1 MKKIISVIAVCAML
15 TGCSAKSEYSE
26 EVSAVKN
33 SVTSTTSTTSTASE
47 SSAESKT
54 PSTASTSSSAEEKK
68 PVSSTAVSSNG
79 TTSEKETSTAPEES
93 APAKSTV
100 TSTTSAPSV
109 PVEEKSSW
117 NEEKV
122 DATTLY
128 VNTKGIYSRKNAVIG
143 SEAVKLY
150 GLNDKVTI
158 VAVTDTDYYKLED
171 GSFIHK
177 DYLSD
182 KETVPPKPS
191 ETEKPV
197 TPSKPNVSGAI
208 SADAERLLNSVS
220 LNPMKTNESDLDV
233 LVEDVLSQTT
243 NSSMSTSQKVTAVY
257 DYIVKTCSYGRPAK
271 AYGTDLNYHSDFD
284 GLTVSHAYTLLA
296 NKRGVCDDYSS
307 LFVVLTRAIG
317 LESYV
322 VSGQVGS
329 KSGGTTGHVW
339 TIVKI
344 NGEYYVFDP
353 QIEQSN
359 TVNGQIAHTFFCR
372 PESSVSS
379 MYTYGVSDAMSLC
392 LMFSDDEIKTD
403 NARDLAI
410 ALFGNFV
417 VDEGEK
423 SHKIGIAYY

>member
-1 MKKIISVIAVCAML
+1 MKKIISVIVICAML
-15 TGCSAKSEYSE
+15 TGCSAKQEYADAVSVSET
-26 EVSAVKN
+26 
-33 SVTSTTSTTSTASE
+33 SVMSTTSE
-47 SSAESKT
+47 
-54 PSTASTSSSAEEKK
+54 SSSAEEISSTASLTEESK
-68 PVSSTAVSSNG
+68 PVSSAATTSSS
-79 TTSEKETSTAPEES
+79 TTSEKETSTVSEES
-93 APAKSTV
+93 APAQSAV
-100 TSTTSAPSV
+100 ASTTSAPSV
-109 PVEEKSSW
+109 PVETKPSW
-117 NEEKV
+117 NEEKL

-150 GLNDKVTI
+150 VLNDKVTV
-158 VAVTDTDYYKLED
+158 VATTDTDYYKLED
-171 GSFIHK
+171 GSFVHK

-182 KETVPPKPS
+182 KKTVPSKPV
-191 ETEKPV
+191 EVEKPV
-197 TPSKPNVSGAI
+197 TTSKPNVSGAI
-208 SADAERLLNSVS
+208 SADAESLLNSVS

-243 NSSMSTSQKVTAVY
+243 NGSMSTSQKVTAVY
-257 DYIVKTCSYGRPAK
+257 DYIVKTCSYGRPAT
-271 AYGTDLNYHSDFD
+271 AYDTDLNYHSDFD
-284 GLTVSHAYTLLA
+284 GLISSHAYTLLA
-296 NKRGVCDDYSS
+296 NKKGVCDDYSS

-372 PESSVSS
+372 PESSMSG

-403 NARDLAI
+403 NSRDLAI

>member
-1 MKKIISVIAVCAML
+1 MKKIISVIVICAML
-15 TGCSAKSEYSE
+15 TGCSAKQEYADAVSVSET
-26 EVSAVKN
+26 
-33 SVTSTTSTTSTASE
+33 SVMSTTSE
-47 SSAESKT
+47 
-54 PSTASTSSSAEEKK
+54 SSSAEEISSTASLTEESK
-68 PVSSTAVSSNG
+68 PVSSAATTSSS
-79 TTSEKETSTAPEES
+79 TTSEKETSTVSEES
-93 APAKSTV
+93 APAQSAV
-100 TSTTSAPSV
+100 ASTTSAPSV
-109 PVEEKSSW
+109 PVETKPSW
-117 NEEKV
+117 NEEKL

-150 GLNDKVTI
+150 VLNDKVTV
-158 VAVTDTDYYKLED
+158 VATTDTDYYKLED
-171 GSFIHK
+171 GSFVHK

-182 KETVPPKPS
+182 KKTVPSKPV
-191 ETEKPV
+191 EVEKPV
-197 TPSKPNVSGAI
+197 TTSKPSVSGAI
-208 SADAERLLNSVS
+208 SADAESLLNSVS

-243 NSSMSTSQKVTAVY
+243 NGSMSTSQKVTAVY
-257 DYIVKTCSYGRPAK
+257 DYIVKTCSYGRPAT
-271 AYGTDLNYHSDFD
+271 AYDTDLNYHSDFD
-284 GLTVSHAYTLLA
+284 GLISSHAYTLLA
-296 NKRGVCDDYSS
+296 NKKGVCDDYSS

-372 PESSVSS
+372 PESSMSG

-403 NARDLAI
+403 NSRDLAI
-410 ALFGNFV
+410 ALFW
-417 VDEGEK
+417 K
-423 SHKIGIAYY
+423 LCS